1 MDQNALFQMTST
13 ATKYFPWINIQDCFK
28 DDFGEKNF
36 DHFLMRAVTIQNARS
51 TVYNIWD
58 AFSGYTTRRA
68 FRHPILSD
76 TDTDSDTLI
85 EISINW
91 CMESGHM
98 NVHKH
103 HCCLT

>member
-68 FRHPILSD
+68 FRHPNRSLNVMLFILLKVTFLS
-76 TDTDSDTLI
+76 TF
-85 EISINW
+85 E
-91 CMESGHM
+91 
-98 NVHKH
+98 
-103 HCCLT
+103 